1 MLALAQTYFPTLLH
15 KQHLIMQSAA
25 LRMLSWCGCCCLQE
39 ALPNPSISN
48 VELVPQLQ
56 DWADEAGDAERCKLF
71 SKKAARDAFAA
82 RVIQV
87 GLAIFCTAR
96 VRGLSAGQLP
106 VQARTLQDVQ
116 ACHKTWLACLNMCCC
131 SACYI
136 YIAKATGVSWH
147 SIRHPFHCCLVL
159 LAA

>member
-1 MLALAQTYFPTLLH
+1 
-15 KQHLIMQSAA
+15 
-25 LRMLSWCGCCCLQE
+25 LQE

-87 GLAIFCTAR
+87 GLATLCISG
-96 VRGLSAGQLP
+96 VRGLFAGPLR
-106 VQARTLQDVQ
+106 VQICTLQVVH
-116 ACHKTWLACLNMCCC
+116 AC
-131 SACYI
+131 
-136 YIAKATGVSWH
+136 
-147 SIRHPFHCCLVL
+147 
-159 LAA
+159 

>member
-1 MLALAQTYFPTLLH
+1 MY
-15 KQHLIMQSAA
+15 MQSAA
-25 LRMLSWCGCCCLQE
+25 LRMLWWCGCCCLQE

-87 GLAIFCTAR
+87 GLAILCTAR
-96 VRGLSAGQLP
+96 VRGLSAGPLRVEVWTP
-106 VQARTLQDVQ
+106 QD
-116 ACHKTWLACLNMCCC
+116 
-131 SACYI
+131 I
-136 YIAKATGVSWH
+136 
-147 SIRHPFHCCLVL
+147 
-159 LAA
+159 